1 MRAVAPL
8 LLALVLLLPIQANAT
23 SETLW
28 NDAREG
34 VEGGTIAG
42 PSIQVF
48 ENMTET
54 SMNTPVTNLQSV
66 IEVYTATWCQN
77 CVESEKALDDAIANS
92 KVTRI
97 HYHRHLFETMDPFG
111 SNSTEDRWVSN
122 YGEASTTIAGQSR
135 LAPAIV
141 FDGERMYMGTNPK
154 SESLQTDYST
164 SLAIGSN
171 HPFQAEAED
180 AHLSFDVVPS
190 TNGLT
195 FHWSNTGLTSTSG
208 SHTTNSTAWIL
219 FVEDTAYYPEGS
231 NGVENYSHVLHEAV
245 MLPEWQ
251 EGSMEIAVPRTWD
264 GSDMS
269 AILVL
274 DWEVSTSDSAGTIP
288 APGVATL
295 ICMLAAL
302 VPRRLT
308 NSYS

>member
-1 MRAVAPL
+1 MRVIAPFL
-8 LLALVLLLPIQANAT
+8 LTLILLLPMQVNAT

-34 VEGGTIAG
+34 VDGGTISG
-42 PSIQVF
+42 PSIPVF

-54 SMNTPVTNLQSV
+54 SMTASITNLQSV

-77 CVESEKALDDAIANS
+77 CVESETALDDAIANS

-111 SNSTEDRWVSN
+111 SNSTEDRWVSS
-122 YGEASTTIAGQSR
+122 YGDASTTIAGQSR

-164 SLAIGSN
+164 SLAVGSN
-171 HPFQAEAED
+171 HPFQAVAED
-180 AHLSFDVVPS
+180 AHLSLDVVPS

-195 FHWSNTGLTSTSG
+195 FQWSNTGLIPAAG
-208 SHTTNSTAWIL
+208 SPTTNSVAWIL
-219 FVEDTAYYPEGS
+219 FVEDAAYYPEGS
-231 NGVENYSHVLHEAV
+231 NGVEYYRHVLHEAV

-251 EGSMEIAVPRTWD
+251 EGSMEISIPQTWD

-269 AILVL
+269 AVLVL
-274 DWEVSTSDSAGTIP
+274 DWEVSTSDPNRTIP
-288 APGVATL
+288 APGVVTL
-295 ICMLAAL
+295 MCMLAAL
-302 VPRRLT
+302 VPRRRT
-308 NSYS
+308 HSCS